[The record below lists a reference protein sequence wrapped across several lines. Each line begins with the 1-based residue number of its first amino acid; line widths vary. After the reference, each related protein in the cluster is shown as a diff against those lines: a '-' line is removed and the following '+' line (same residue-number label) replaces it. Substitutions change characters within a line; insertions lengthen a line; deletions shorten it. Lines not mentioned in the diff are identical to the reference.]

1 MIFGKYINRYYLRSA
16 PVLLLGLLALLTVD
30 YIQLMIPRLY
40 RLVINGVN
48 LGEVVIGGETVAFT
62 KEVLFQH
69 ICLPMILIVLLMVV
83 GRFLWR
89 VCFFGAAVRVTADL
103 RERMFDHSR
112 RLSQQYYQVNKVGNL
127 MSLYTNDLDTI
138 QECFGDGILMFF
150 DATVLGLLALYKMWR
165 MDFKLTLLALI
176 PAAIMF
182 VIGTIMGTTMTKRW
196 EERQQAFSDLSDFAQ
211 ENFSGIAVIK
221 AFVKEFKELTAFRKL
236 NRENEEINVTY
247 TKIATLL
254 EVLVTLFVESVI
266 CVILGYGGWLV
277 YRGQFNAGQLVEYI
291 GYFEAIVWPI
301 MAVSMLIEKTSR
313 GKASLNRIT
322 ELLDASI
329 DVADR
334 ADVHELAAP
343 KGGIEFRHLTFR
355 YPDGE
360 YDVLRDI
367 SFTVAPGESVGIV
380 GKTGA
385 GKTALVD
392 LLLRTY
398 NVADGTLFVDG
409 QDVNSLSIHSVR
421 SACAYV
427 PQDNFLFSDTIAH
440 NIGFGV
446 DDATQEEIDRAAALA
461 DVRDNIVDF
470 KDGYET
476 VLGER
481 GVTVSG
487 GQKQR
492 ISIARALLK
501 DAPILILDDSV
512 SAVDTRT
519 EKIILDNLKTTRA
532 GKTTLLIAHRIS
544 TVEGLDKIVFL
555 EDGRVE
561 AVGPHDELYA
571 ACAEY
576 RRMVDLQR
584 LEDETE
590 AGEQPAQPE
599 AQPKTKPE
607 GDTTHA

>member
-1 MIFGKYINRYYLRSA
+1 MIFGKYINRYYLKNT
-16 PVLLLGLLALLTVD
+16 PVLLLGLLALLMVD
-30 YIQLMIPRLY
+30 YIQLLIPQFY

-48 LGEVVIGGETVAFT
+48 LGQVVVNGQTLPFT
-62 KEVLFQH
+62 KEVLLQH
-69 ICLPMILIVLLMVV
+69 ICLPMIWIVVLMVI

-89 VCFFGAAVRVTADL
+89 ICFFGSAVRVAANL

-112 RLSQQYYQVNKVGNL
+112 QLSQQYYQVNKVGNL
-127 MSLYTNDLDTI
+127 MSLYTNDIDTI

-150 DATVLGLLALYKMWR
+150 DALVLGLMALYKMWR
-165 MDFKLTLLALI
+165 MDYKLTLLALI
-176 PAAIMF
+176 PALIMF
-182 VIGTIMGTTMTKRW
+182 GIGTVMGTAMTKRW

-221 AFVKEFKELTAFRKL
+221 AFVKELKELMAFRKL
-236 NRENEEINVTY
+236 NKQNEEINVIY

-254 EVLVTLFVESVI
+254 EVLMTLFVGSVI
-266 CVILGYGGWLV
+266 CVILGYGGYLV
-277 YRGQFNAGQLVEYI
+277 YQGRFNAGQLVEYI
-291 GYFEAIVWPI
+291 GYFEAIIWPI
-301 MAVSMLIEKTSR
+301 MAISMLIEKTSR

-322 ELLDASI
+322 ELLDAPI

-334 ADVHELAAP
+334 PGVQELQNP
-343 KGGIEFRHLTFR
+343 QGSVEFRHLTFR

-360 YDVLRDI
+360 YDVLQDI
-367 SFTVAPGESVGIV
+367 SFTIHPGESVGIV

-398 NVADGTLFVDG
+398 NVPDGTLFVDG
-409 QDVNSLSIHSVR
+409 KDVNTLSIHSVR
-421 SACAYV
+421 AACAYV

-446 DDATQEEIDRAAALA
+446 DDASPEMIDHAASLA

-519 EKIILDNLKTTRA
+519 EKIILDNLRSSRA
-532 GKTTLLIAHRIS
+532 NKTTLLIAHRIS
-544 TVEGLDKIVFL
+544 TVERLDKIIFL
-555 EDGRVE
+555 DDGKIE
-561 AVGPHDELYA
+561 AVGPHDELYTS
-571 ACAEY
+571 CPKY

-584 LEDETE
+584 LEDE
-590 AGEQPAQPE
+590 AG
-599 AQPKTKPE
+599 
-607 GDTTHA
+607 GDDNA

>member
-1 MIFGKYINRYYLRSA
+1 
-16 PVLLLGLLALLTVD
+16 
-30 YIQLMIPRLY
+30 
-40 RLVINGVN
+40 
-48 LGEVVIGGETVAFT
+48 
-62 KEVLFQH
+62 
-69 ICLPMILIVLLMVV
+69 MVT
-83 GRFLWR
+83 F
-89 VCFFGAAVRVTADL
+89 
-103 RERMFDHSR
+103 
-112 RLSQQYYQVNKVGNL
+112 
-127 MSLYTNDLDTI
+127 
-138 QECFGDGILMFF
+138 
-150 DATVLGLLALYKMWR
+150 
-165 MDFKLTLLALI
+165 
-176 PAAIMF
+176 
-182 VIGTIMGTTMTKRW
+182 
-196 EERQQAFSDLSDFAQ
+196 
-211 ENFSGIAVIK
+211 
-221 AFVKEFKELTAFRKL
+221 
-236 NRENEEINVTY
+236 
-247 TKIATLL
+247 
-254 EVLVTLFVESVI
+254 FVESVV
-266 CVILGYGGWLV
+266 CVILGYGGFLV
-277 YRGQFNAGQLVEYI
+277 YKGNFNAGQLVEYI

-301 MAVSMLIEKTSR
+301 MAISMLIEKTSR

-322 ELLDASI
+322 ELLDAPI

-334 ADVHELAAP
+334 DGVPDLESP
-343 KGGIEFRHLTFR
+343 KGGIEFRGLTFR

-360 YDVLRDI
+360 FDVLKDI

-398 NVADGTLFVDG
+398 NVPDGTLFVDG
-409 QDVNSLSIHSVR
+409 KDVNRVSIRSVR
-421 SACAYV
+421 QACAYV

-440 NIGFGV
+440 NIAFGV
-446 DDATQEEIDRAAALA
+446 DEASPEDIERAARLA

-519 EKIILDNLKTTRA
+519 EKIILDNLKKSRA

-561 AVGPHDELYA
+561 AVGPHDQLYA
-571 ACAEY
+571 SCPEY
-576 RRMVDLQR
+576 RRMVDLQK
-584 LEDETE
+584 LEDEVGGGN
-590 AGEQPAQPE
+590 A
-599 AQPKTKPE
+599 
-607 GDTTHA
+607 